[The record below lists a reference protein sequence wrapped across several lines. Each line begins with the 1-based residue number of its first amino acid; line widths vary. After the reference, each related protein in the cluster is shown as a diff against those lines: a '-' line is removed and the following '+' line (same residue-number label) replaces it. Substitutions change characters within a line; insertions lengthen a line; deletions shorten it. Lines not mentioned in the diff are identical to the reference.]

1 MGYPGNQRFVSNM
14 MSIIRSQRVSRALI
28 TRLMSECL
36 AFTFIGED
44 VAGCLGTPVA
54 SGRRS
59 RDPLAVAASLRSGS
73 PAGSRGLRIY
83 ELEMC

>member
-28 TRLMSECL
+28 TRLKGV
-36 AFTFIGED
+36 AFGGED